1 MLRAG
6 MAQQAAAAALAAMVA
21 GNADCALEAGALGTQ
36 QLLAK
41 LSAGV
46 GASSDDAIEAAA
58 DALAACAAAMPPG
71 VGFPAAA
78 AAGAVAALRALP
90 ALAEEALREPP
101 PTCCADLRASLSSL
115 ADDATS
121 EAIVQGSVGLR
132 SSSARPS
139 ADPVLGGA
147 AAEGSADSSKCPFCG
162 SSSGAA
168 GRLVAAEAG
177 LSAQLVAQGEAPPA
191 PWRFLLGEFAAVGA
205 AAEESG
211 SEALGAVDAW
221 AAALPAAA
229 APSAWRP
236 RGWEVM
242 AQRLHMRMTSHDDV
256 GAVLWPAAAVLSRW
270 LVAHPQV
277 LSGRDV
283 LEIGAGMGLTG
294 IVAAG
299 QARRAVLSDFNW
311 AVLCNL
317 RRNIALNGGELCFEP
332 AVATAKEGAE
342 DEGAGQVDA
351 SSGDAG
357 VGDGATRSGAAASGG
372 AEGSAGRSNALR
384 DGLVDAQWLDWD
396 ALPGSESPRTAS
408 CPADFDD
415 ASSGRFD
422 AVIATDMVISLSDCR
437 GVARVC
443 ATCLRPGGFAVFAVA
458 PPDVRFGTEHLG
470 PALEAAG
477 LAVTKQTVAPRFA
490 VSGGG
495 EAAAATGGGYEARIV
510 MYCAVKPP
518 AEA

>member
-1 MLRAG
+1 MHPRHQVQSRNHGGLVRASWMLRAG

-41 LSAGV
+41 LSAG
-46 GASSDDAIEAAA
+46 
-58 DALAACAAAMPPG
+58 
-71 VGFPAAA
+71 
-78 AAGAVAALRALP
+78 
-90 ALAEEALREPP
+90 
-101 PTCCADLRASLSSL
+101 
-115 ADDATS
+115 
-121 EAIVQGSVGLR
+121 
-132 SSSARPS
+132 
-139 ADPVLGGA
+139 
-147 AAEGSADSSKCPFCG
+147 
-162 SSSGAA
+162 
-168 GRLVAAEAG
+168 
-177 LSAQLVAQGEAPPA
+177 
-191 PWRFLLGEFAAVGA
+191 
-205 AAEESG
+205 
-211 SEALGAVDAW
+211 
-221 AAALPAAA
+221 
-229 APSAWRP
+229 
-236 RGWEVM
+236 
-242 AQRLHMRMTSHDDV
+242 
-256 GAVLWPAAAVLSRW
+256 
-270 LVAHPQV
+270 V

-357 VGDGATRSGAAASGG
+357 VGGGATRSGAAASGG

>member
-1 MLRAG
+1 
-6 MAQQAAAAALAAMVA
+6 
-21 GNADCALEAGALGTQ
+21 
-36 QLLAK
+36 
-41 LSAGV
+41 
-46 GASSDDAIEAAA
+46 
-58 DALAACAAAMPPG
+58 
-71 VGFPAAA
+71 
-78 AAGAVAALRALP
+78 
-90 ALAEEALREPP
+90 
-101 PTCCADLRASLSSL
+101 
-115 ADDATS
+115 
-121 EAIVQGSVGLR
+121 
-132 SSSARPS
+132 
-139 ADPVLGGA
+139 
-147 AAEGSADSSKCPFCG
+147 
-162 SSSGAA
+162 
-168 GRLVAAEAG
+168 
-177 LSAQLVAQGEAPPA
+177 
-191 PWRFLLGEFAAVGA
+191 
-205 AAEESG
+205 
-211 SEALGAVDAW
+211 
-221 AAALPAAA
+221 
-229 APSAWRP
+229 
-236 RGWEVM
+236 M

-332 AVATAKEGAE
+332 AVATSKEGAE

-443 ATCLRPGGFAVFAVA
+443 ATCLRAGGFAVFAVA